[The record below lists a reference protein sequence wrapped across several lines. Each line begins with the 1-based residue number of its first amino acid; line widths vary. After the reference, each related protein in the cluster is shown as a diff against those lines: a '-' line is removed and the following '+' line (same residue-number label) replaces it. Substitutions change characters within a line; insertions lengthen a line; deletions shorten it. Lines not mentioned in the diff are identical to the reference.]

1 MRPIHPAV
9 PAIALA
15 LATALAGCSSPP
27 SRVTFTSTEPGTA
40 KLLPL
45 NNLSA
50 PGQDL
55 GNFPV
60 SLPKDRLVGKAVQLS
75 AKGRSP
81 QFWIVQSEP
90 DSRLQF
96 NVKFLPPV
104 AGQDNVNHNRSYRVL
119 MKAYQAL
126 SSNDFKMAKEYS
138 QKLVELDPAIS
149 APYILI
155 GIAALEEGKNEEARA
170 ALNKAKV
177 LDPEDT
183 EILEL
188 LKRVR

>member
-1 MRPIHPAV
+1 MRPLFLAV

-15 LATALAGCSSPP
+15 IALTACSSPP
-27 SRVTFTSTEPGTA
+27 SRVTFTSTEPGNA

-50 PGQDL
+50 PGQEL
-55 GNFPV
+55 GSFPV
-60 SLPKDRLVGKAVQLS
+60 SIPKDKLAGKAVQLS

-81 QFWIVQSEP
+81 QFWVVQSER
-90 DSRLQF
+90 DSRLQL

-104 AGQDNVNHNRSYRVL
+104 VGQDNVNHNRSYRVL

-126 SSNDFKMAKEYS
+126 SSNDFKMVKEYS
-138 QKLVELDPAIS
+138 MKLVELDPAIS

-155 GIAALEEGKNEEARA
+155 GIAALEQGKNDEART
-170 ALNKAKV
+170 ALNKAQV

-183 EILEL
+183 EIAEL